1 MQSGALLCTAS
12 AREGSIN
19 PLVKRMHHTGVKS
32 LWYGHAG
39 APLSAASTVRLSPA
53 SNIPHILDICSA
65 MNPAI
70 Y

>member
-32 LWYGHAG
+32 SIDSSHGG
-39 APLSAASTVRLSPA
+39 AEEF
-53 SNIPHILDICSA
+53 
-65 MNPAI
+65 
-70 Y
+70 